1 MKFWKSAEWQRISKL
16 RGLKLLL
23 VGIAVIPSIYAVIFL
38 SSLWDA
44 YGNVNQLPVAIVNK
58 DKSAK
63 INKKGRLQESS
74 EHRMLLK
81 DFAW

>member
-1 MKFWKSAEWQRISKL
+1 MKFWKSAEWERISKL

-44 YGNVNQLPVAIVNK
+44 Y
-58 DKSAK
+58 
-63 INKKGRLQESS
+63 
-74 EHRMLLK
+74 
-81 DFAW
+81 